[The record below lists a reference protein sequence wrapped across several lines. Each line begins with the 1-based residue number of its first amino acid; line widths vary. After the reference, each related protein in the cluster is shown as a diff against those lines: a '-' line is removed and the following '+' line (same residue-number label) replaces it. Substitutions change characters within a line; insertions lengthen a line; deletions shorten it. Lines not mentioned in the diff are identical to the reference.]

1 VDRAV
6 TEGQNVGK
14 SKTFLFAV
22 ITILIALIS
31 LELLARAA
39 FHFLGRWDT
48 WGYTQY
54 EYVYRPYIGYAYQPY
69 EGGRD
74 RYGFNLDSN
83 DNSQRDLRHKEVCEF
98 RVFMLGGSTVLG
110 RYLDSKDDTLP
121 ARLERLLNQR
131 QSITGIDISVINAG
145 KPAFIS
151 VQTLLEHALYIK
163 YSLQPDYVVHFDG
176 SNDSVGQPKYW
187 PKGRYPGVQDN
198 LHRYTED
205 FFAKIN
211 EITSL
216 RGSMNALLRNLSSY
230 SAVIFILHKTLND
243 PSVWLRQ
250 MTDKDVLKSDTD
262 AGKDDGAAMNEWV
275 QKHVRRYIFNVD
287 LATRLGD
294 RRTGVAYF
302 LQPTMLPEMEPSLT
316 DREKD
321 FLHPDNYATDF
332 HGYQKRDSKQL
343 YYSLVRE
350 EFKKLIG
357 EKNSE
362 YVVISDLSRLFDN
375 KNPDEAYFGDYVHYL
390 PTGRTIIAK
399 EIEKIIWP
407 KIQEQINHDPRFREC
422 RDS

>member
-1 VDRAV
+1 M
-6 TEGQNVGK
+6 GK
-14 SKTFLFAV
+14 SKTLLFAV
-22 ITILIALIS
+22 ITIVIVFMS
-31 LELLARAA
+31 LELLTRSA
-39 FHFLGRWDT
+39 FYFFGRWDK

-83 DNSQRDLRHKEVCEF
+83 DDSQRDLRHKDICQF

-110 RYLDSKDDTLP
+110 RYLDNKDDTLP

-131 QSITGIDISVINAG
+131 ASSAGIDISVINAG

-187 PKGRYPGVQDN
+187 PKGRYPGIQDN

-205 FFAKIN
+205 FFWKLD

-216 RGSMNALLRNLSSY
+216 RGSVNALLRNLASY
-230 SAVIFILHKTLND
+230 SAFMFVLHKTLND
-243 PSVWLRQ
+243 PTAWLRQ
-250 MTDKDVLKSDTD
+250 ISNKDVLASGTD
-262 AGKDDGAAMNEWV
+262 ERKGDEAAMNEWV
-275 QKHVRRYIFNVD
+275 QRHVSRYIYNVD

-294 RRTGVAYF
+294 HRTGIAYF
-302 LQPTMLPEMEPSLT
+302 LQPTMLSEMEPVLT

-332 HGYQKRDSKQL
+332 HGYPKRDSKQI
-343 YYSLVRE
+343 YYSLARE
-350 EFKKLIG
+350 EFEKLISG
-357 EKNSE
+357 NNSE
-362 YVVISDLSRLFDN
+362 YVIISDLSRLFD
-375 KNPDEAYFGDYVHYL
+375 KKSPDEAYFGDYVHYL
-390 PTGRTIIAK
+390 PTGRAIIAR
-399 EIEKIIWP
+399 EIERIIWP
-407 KIQEQINHDPRFREC
+407 KIREQIDRDLRFQEC
-422 RDS
+422 RDA

>member
-1 VDRAV
+1 
-6 TEGQNVGK
+6 VGK

-74 RYGFNLDSN
+74 RYGFNPDSN
-83 DNSQRDLRHKEVCEF
+83 DDSQRDLRHKEVCEF

-250 MTDKDVLKSDTD
+250 MTDKDVLKSEID
-262 AGKDDGAAMNEWV
+262 ARG
-275 QKHVRRYIFNVD
+275 
-287 LATRLGD
+287 
-294 RRTGVAYF
+294 
-302 LQPTMLPEMEPSLT
+302 
-316 DREKD
+316 
-321 FLHPDNYATDF
+321 
-332 HGYQKRDSKQL
+332 
-343 YYSLVRE
+343 
-350 EFKKLIG
+350 
-357 EKNSE
+357 
-362 YVVISDLSRLFDN
+362 
-375 KNPDEAYFGDYVHYL
+375 L
-390 PTGRTIIAK
+390 PTSFSQRC
-399 EIEKIIWP
+399 
-407 KIQEQINHDPRFREC
+407 C
-422 RDS
+422 RRWSLP